1 MTSALHKHGDVAAP
15 RKSANGDKS
24 LVIHEDSEEG
34 SFVESAASHV
44 SAALESFDEAV
55 SQGMSALFGSSSS
68 SDEAPVAPKK
78 VDAWRERARLQISKS
93 AYPSISELRSNFAML
108 DLITII
114 SAAGLQ
120 QELKAANGDRSLV
133 INEESEEGS
142 FVESAASQV
151 SAALESFDE
160 AVSQGMSALFG
171 GSSSSEEVPPAPKK
185 VD

>member
-1 MTSALHKHGDVAAP
+1 
-15 RKSANGDKS
+15 
-24 LVIHEDSEEG
+24 
-34 SFVESAASHV
+34 
-44 SAALESFDEAV
+44 
-55 SQGMSALFGSSSS
+55 
-68 SDEAPVAPKK
+68 
-78 VDAWRERARLQISKS
+78 
-93 AYPSISELRSNFAML
+93 ML

-120 QELKAANGDRSLV
+120 QELKSAHGDRSLM
-133 INEESEEGS
+133 IQEESAEEGS

-171 GSSSSEEVPPAPKK
+171 SSSSSDEAPVALKK